1 LSEFWK
7 AWIEGVGMSL
17 NGCNNNNNPQDF
29 GSAFPCEEVKTAA
42 AVFFMLEKQVV
53 GQETT

>member
-1 LSEFWK
+1 
-7 AWIEGVGMSL
+7 MSL